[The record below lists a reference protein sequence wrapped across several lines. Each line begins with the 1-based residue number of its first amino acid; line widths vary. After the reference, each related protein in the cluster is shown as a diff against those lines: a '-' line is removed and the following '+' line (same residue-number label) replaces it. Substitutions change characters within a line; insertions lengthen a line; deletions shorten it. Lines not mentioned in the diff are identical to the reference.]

1 MICHD
6 YRQSSLK
13 YDCIV
18 TYLREFL
25 MDRDWV
31 VSLTLLLQ
39 AVLFS

>member
-13 YDCIV
+13 YGCIV
-18 TYLREFL
+18 TYLR
-25 MDRDWV
+25 DRDWV